1 MEGEGVAILVDG
13 HSVTTS
19 EAESGT
25 RLVTLLPGPAR
36 ADRR

>member
-25 RLVTLLPGPAR
+25 RLVILPGPAR
-36 ADRR
+36 AGRR